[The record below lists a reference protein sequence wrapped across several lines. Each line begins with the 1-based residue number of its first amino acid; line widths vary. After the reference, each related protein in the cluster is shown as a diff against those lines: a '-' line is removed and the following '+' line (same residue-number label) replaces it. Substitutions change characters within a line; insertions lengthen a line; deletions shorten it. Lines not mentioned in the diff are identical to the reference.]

1 MNNHNLYSC
10 VYNLCLYVSLRQ
22 SCDIPFRVSKEIDI
36 FFFTLSRF
44 KVGDIVV
51 FLIIVRDKSWS
62 YILLSSYVTLVPFGY
77 LFECYYLLNII
88 KLRFVSD
95 NLFFQT
101 SFICVCS
108 ILCPLIFLSFI
119 NYLILWCVV
128 FLITISSRR
137 VVFIIMNM

>member
-36 FFFTLSRF
+36 FFFTLSRV

-51 FLIIVRDKSWS
+51 FLIRVRDKSWS

-77 LFECYYLLNII
+77 LFECYYLLS
-88 KLRFVSD
+88 FDWVSE

-101 SFICVCS
+101 SFICVCN

-119 NYLILWCVV
+119 NYLTLWCVV